1 MVIGRP
7 RDSDAGGPVAM
18 ATAAMQLRESSSV
31 FFFHYLSHYR
41 DRGQAMGKTGHHSTL
56 KTDEKVVEPL
66 TALGQSGN
74 EHWLVELS
82 TRRSGCSTVSSKH
95 WLSVGEGDLDRLEC
109 R

>member
-1 MVIGRP
+1 MVIDLLR
-7 RDSDAGGPVAM
+7 SSEEGGLGGM
-18 ATAAMQLRESSSV
+18 ATGARLRDPSSV
-31 FFFHYLSHYR
+31 FFFQFQSHYR
-41 DRGQAMGKTGHHSTL
+41 DRVREMGQTGHHSTL

-95 WLSVGEGDLDRLEC
+95 WPSVGEGDLDRLEC